1 MEAGEHVRTGQRRA
15 ECQDCPLESKDG
27 WTCRDHGAEQ
37 ERHMTT
43 RSVGLWGLGIIVA
56 LMFSLLN
63 VGIPIYQGISRIETK
78 LEAVSAKQTATEE
91 RLERN
96 ANRLSEHIDA
106 GTK

>member
-1 MEAGEHVRTGQRRA
+1 MPTTTENTRHGDRRE
-15 ECQDCPLESKDG
+15 ECRNCPLTEG
-27 WTCRDHGAEQ
+27 GYCNEHGAEK

-78 LEAVSAKQTATEE
+78 LEAVAAKQQAADE

-106 GTK
+106 SAK

>member
-1 MEAGEHVRTGQRRA
+1 MPELTEDTRHGQRRE
-15 ECQDCPLESKDG
+15 ECKHCPLTESG
-27 WTCRDHGAEQ
+27 FCSEHGTER

-78 LEAVSAKQTATEE
+78 LEAVTQKQEATDD
-91 RLERN
+91 RLDRN
-96 ANRLSEHIDA
+96 AQRLSEHIDK
-106 GTK
+106 GGK